1 MMIGITAITL
11 LFGVA
16 AGAEKAYQAALETMG
31 KNLLSVGSQRK
42 QTNALRGASQR
53 YQTLTLND
61 MVAIGDEID
70 GVERVAPISMNS
82 FELRYGGESRVMTV
96 IGTTPEFEITNN
108 QPLLA
113 GRFIDQYDVRD
124 VSRVAVIGSQVEK
137 ELFRGKPALGE
148 RLLVG
153 GAPFIIIGVLQEK
166 GADLTGSPQ
175 DDRILVPVTTAQ
187 QRLLSVDFVDRIF
200 VQVAA
205 KPLIPG
211 VIRQV
216 RELLRM
222 RHGLATMAADD
233 FTVRDQAVL
242 LANLNKTDQSLSRF
256 LTGIA
261 TLTLGLA
268 SVGLLAVSLL
278 SVRERQAEIGLR
290 LAIGALPW
298 QVLVQFLSEAVII
311 ALIGAAA
318 GLIAGIIGIIVGA
331 WLLDWQLVLTGRG
344 VLYTFV
350 ISLLLSLLF
359 GVYPALRAARLNPII
374 ALRGA

>member
-1 MMIGITAITL
+1 M
-11 LFGVA
+11 
-16 AGAEKAYQAALETMG
+16 
-31 KNLLSVGSQRK
+31 
-42 QTNALRGASQR
+42 
-53 YQTLTLND
+53 
-61 MVAIGDEID
+61 
-70 GVERVAPISMNS
+70 
-82 FELRYGGESRVMTV
+82 
-96 IGTTPEFEITNN
+96 
-108 QPLLA
+108 
-113 GRFIDQYDVRD
+113 
-124 VSRVAVIGSQVEK
+124 
-137 ELFRGKPALGE
+137 
-148 RLLVG
+148 
-153 GAPFIIIGVLQEK
+153 
-166 GADLTGSPQ
+166 
-175 DDRILVPVTTAQ
+175 
-187 QRLLSVDFVDRIF
+187 
-200 VQVAA
+200 
-205 KPLIPG
+205 
-211 VIRQV
+211 
-216 RELLRM
+216 
-222 RHGLATMAADD
+222 
-233 FTVRDQAVL
+233 L